1 MGMGIVDIWLFL
13 DMKIEI
19 SNGELL
25 DKLSILEIKLYK
37 ITDTAKLAN
46 IRSEFELL
54 KPFGDQ
60 LIPLVGD
67 LYKDLISINSK
78 LWEIEDTIRNLE
90 RNQQFGEEFIQT
102 ARKVYHENDE
112 RARIKKEINLLT
124 HSGLVE
130 EKSYSAY

>member
-1 MGMGIVDIWLFL
+1 MDLELVDNWLFL

-46 IRSEFELL
+46 IRSEYELL

-67 LYKDLISINSK
+67 LYNDLISTNRM
-78 LWEIEDTIRNLE
+78 LWEIEDTIRNFE
-90 RNQQFGEEFIQT
+90 RNQQFEEEFIQT

-124 HSGLVE
+124 NSGLVE